1 MQNTATPAPRIV
13 VIQHED
19 AVPLDRLGPA
29 LAGADVLTL
38 RPDAGDALPSVSE
51 IDGLIVL
58 GGTMN
63 VHDDERAPW
72 LPELKSYLRDAV
84 ESGTATLGVCLGA
97 QLLAVALGGEV
108 EVDAPA
114 GIEQGIVELRIRP
127 DGEHDPLIGQVVAAL
142 GRDVLA
148 PSSHRD
154 AICALP
160 EDAIWLASSRQYP
173 FQAFRVGSAWGIQFH
188 PEAGEDLFASW
199 TARAGGDVAAA
210 RADHRTAAD
219 RLTSLVEVIGTTF
232 TQLAGDR
239 VAR

>member
-1 MQNTATPAPRIV
+1 

-19 AVPLDRLGPA
+19 GVPLGRLGPA

-38 RPDAGDALPSVSE
+38 RPAAGDELPSLSE

-63 VHDDERAPW
+63 AYDDERAPW
-72 LPELKSYLRDAV
+72 LPELRSYLRDAV
-84 ESGTATLGVCLGA
+84 AGGTATLGVCLGA

-127 DGEHDPLIGQVVAAL
+127 DGENDPLIGKLVAAL

-154 AICALP
+154 AISALP
-160 EDAIWLASSRQYP
+160 EGAIWLASSRQYP
-173 FQAFRVGSAWGIQFH
+173 FQAFRVGSAWGVQFH
-188 PEAGEDLFASW
+188 PEASEDLFASW
-199 TARAGGDVAAA
+199 TERAGGDVAVA
-210 RADHRTAAD
+210 REDHRAAAD
-219 RLTSLVEVIGTTF
+219 RLASLVEVIGATF

-239 VAR
+239 VTS